1 MFEIESIERLGS
13 DHIHLVQK
21 IQLEDIA
28 ISECCRGQ
36 NTSIYIYMHSNHH
49 SAENHEDKLKLKTNQ
64 MQSHCKNNAM
74 SETLQTEKFWW
85 WRYPP
90 YRKY

>member
-13 DHIHLVQK
+13 EHIHLVQK

-36 NTSIYIYMHSNHH
+36 NTSIYISESNQIIKVQKIMKI
-49 SAENHEDKLKLKTNQ
+49 N
-64 MQSHCKNNAM
+64 
-74 SETLQTEKFWW
+74 
-85 WRYPP
+85 
-90 YRKY
+90 